1 MASVENEVGALFDA
15 LPASHEPCPVADVEE
30 ALTYIFECEYASGR
44 DVIEELDG
52 VEYGLGIAC
61 LRKSCKS
68 AL

>member
-1 MASVENEVGALFDA
+1 MPRLWARIIRKPRIERQATCDCRYE
-15 LPASHEPCPVADVEE
+15 DVEE